1 MLINRTAPYS
11 GRPLMLGI
19 VVARVS
25 PNFFL
30 LGLLFLNQFVRDVV
44 FIDVGDVGHRLFTD
58 PFPGNDLD
66 VIEPD
71 VGIEPTLLSFLLKL
85 LDTTRSCVVGRELIK
100 GGMVLADSVSE
111 FASETSEKFKDLLA
125 EAKSEMETSKAQAT
139 NKTASG
145 NVTKG

>member
-1 MLINRTAPYS
+1 M
-11 GRPLMLGI
+11 
-19 VVARVS
+19 
-25 PNFFL
+25 
-30 LGLLFLNQFVRDVV
+30 
-44 FIDVGDVGHRLFTD
+44 
-58 PFPGNDLD
+58 
-66 VIEPD
+66 
-71 VGIEPTLLSFLLKL
+71 SFLLKL